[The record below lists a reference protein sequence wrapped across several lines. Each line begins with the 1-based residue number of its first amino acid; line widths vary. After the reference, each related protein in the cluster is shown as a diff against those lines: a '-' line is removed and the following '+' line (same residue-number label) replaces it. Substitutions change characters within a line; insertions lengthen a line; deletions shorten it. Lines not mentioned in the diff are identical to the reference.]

1 MRIAKMVVA
10 AGLLAMGL
18 SLSGCYGDRPGHWGD
33 RHHRHHHHHDGDH
46 DHGDHDHGD
55 QWR

>member
-10 AGLLAMGL
+10 AGLLAVGL
-18 SLSGCYGDRPGHWGD
+18 SLGGCYNDRPGHWGD
-33 RHHRHHHHHDGDH
+33 RHHHHHHDGDH

-55 QWR
+55 WR